1 MARWW
6 EPSVCCSQCS
16 ARTTSMQSTPIFP
29 CTIIG
34 AQRESLR
41 CADEQ
46 GTVCLCSFFAGCQLK
61 RFLWVAWLGAVSLT
75 PVGCSWLMPWPA
87 RYLAQATGSATQE
100 QVAQQLEPPHV
111 ERSLDDGE
119 TVWEYRYT
127 GVSSP
132 MLLPI
137 TEVWCVEYRLVFD
150 QQTVLRHWLRKD
162 CSQLLDINSASAD
175 DLKRSEEHTSEL
187 QSPDQLVCRL
197 LLEKKNT

>member
-1 MARWW
+1 MGI
-6 EPSVCCSQCS
+6 SL
-16 ARTTSMQSTPIFP
+16 TPGSLWNISP
-29 CTIIG
+29 MT
-34 AQRESLR
+34 SLR

-46 GTVCLCSFFAGCQLK
+46 GTVSLSSFFGGCQLK

-75 PVGCSWLMPWPA
+75 PAGCSWLMPWPA

-100 QVAQQLEPPHV
+100 QVAQQLEPPQI

-150 QQTVLRHWLRKD
+150 QQTVLRHWLRKA
-162 CSQLLDINSASAD
+162 CAQLLDINSASAD
-175 DLKRSEEHTSEL
+175 DLKH
-187 QSPDQLVCRL
+187 
-197 LLEKKNT
+197 